1 MDGNYLSTKCYFIEK
16 NDPSRAGKAKRAR
29 KFLKIGRL
37 SDALVSGVR
46 DRLVSSARDR
56 SCHSI
61 CFQGV
66 WDDGIVSPGGNHYLA
81 VDKYREI
88 FRFFRSLR
96 LFPHVFIE
104 APEASGERPG
114 DRAART
120 IARIREFL
128 DVAAANGLTRYWRR
142 GAFELVRPPDL
153 YDDAFLEIY
162 AAAHSELR
170 AFSKDISMG
179 FRVGAA
185 SAFHALGLLEEA
197 LILCKNNGCV
207 PDFVTLDV
215 SGSVIR
221 FEAQAQEAIHIIHDT
236 GANVKDLYVVGR
248 DAYRVA
254 SGGCEEFGIR
264 ACA

>member
-1 MDGNYLSTKCYFIEK
+1 MDGDYLSTKCYFIEK
-16 NDPSRAGKAKRAR
+16 NDPSRDGEADRAW

-66 WDDGIVSPGGNHYLA
+66 WDDGIISSSGNHYLA
-81 VDKYREI
+81 VEKYREI
-88 FRFFRSLR
+88 FCFFRSLR
-96 LFPHVFIE
+96 LSPHVFIE
-104 APEASGERPG
+104 APDASGERPG
-114 DRAART
+114 NRVERT

-128 DVAAANGLTRYWRR
+128 DVAAANGLSRYWRH
-142 GAFELVRPPDL
+142 GVFELVRPPDL
-153 YDDAFLEIY
+153 YDDTFLEIY
-162 AAAHSELR
+162 SAAHGELR
-170 AFSKDISMG
+170 AFSSKISMG

-221 FEAQAQEAIHIIHDT
+221 FEAQAREAIHVIHDT
-236 GANVKDLYVVGR
+236 GANVKDLYVGR

-254 SGGCEEFGIR
+254 SGVCEEFGIR